1 MVLNSPRLTW
11 KTKSESAS
19 WQNDGLRRKK
29 SASESKRKKRRIS
42 LTSTALCLKLRKE
55 LAKRR
60 TSKDSKIE
68 LAEETIL
75 TRPKMVD

>member
-1 MVLNSPRLTW
+1 MDLSSPRSTW

-19 WQNDGLRRKK
+19 WQTDGLRRKK

-42 LTSTALCLKLRKE
+42 LTSTALCLKLRNK

-60 TSKDSKIE
+60 PSKDSKIE

>member
-1 MVLNSPRLTW
+1 MDLSSPRSTW

-19 WQNDGLRRKK
+19 WQTDGLRRKK
-29 SASESKRKKRRIS
+29 SVSESKRKKRRIS
-42 LTSTALCLKLRKE
+42 LTSTALCLKLRNK

-60 TSKDSKIE
+60 PSKDSKIE

>member
-1 MVLNSPRLTW
+1 MDLSSPRSTC

-19 WQNDGLRRKK
+19 WQTDGLRRKK

-42 LTSTALCLKLRKE
+42 LTSTALCLKLRNK

-60 TSKDSKIE
+60 PSKDSKIE
-68 LAEETIL
+68 LVEETIL

>member
-1 MVLNSPRLTW
+1 MDLSSPRSTW

-19 WQNDGLRRKK
+19 WQTGGLRKKK
-29 SASESKRKKRRIS
+29 SASESKKKKRRIS
-42 LTSTALCLKLRKE
+42 LTSTALCLKLRNK

-60 TSKDSKIE
+60 PSKDSKIE